1 MPLSFDM
8 LPFLQMRYGSKADRQ
23 SKTEVELCW
32 VDGRWERHLRWK
44 KKGTEQ
50 CTVYSLP
57 HLSIYRLCQPL
68 PPSAHTLPS
77 SFELQGSVEGN
88 MSVTGGVILGG
99 QCFSLKHAQQIHV
112 TAHTRPRLND
122 SWSGVPASTL
132 LFSALPPLISALIW
146 FDPLAFFSLCCS
158 CYCQAQW
165 HSLSLKQLNC
175 CLGGLT
181 WKGWQLPA

>member
-68 PPSAHTLPS
+68 PPSVHTLPS

-132 LFSALPPLISALIW
+132 FSALPPLISALIW

-175 CLGGLT
+175 RLGGLT